1 MRKYVII
8 LILFFSNLNCFSSE
22 YVNKHLGLRLNIPSG
37 AQVVEENILKPLSE
51 KELKEFLTVF
61 DTNLKDF
68 KKFINQTLFTLG
80 YFSGPLEEGADA
92 SILVSIISTDDNA
105 EIRLIT
111 NQLIK
116 SEEKEND
123 FMSFKFTEKAKKTI
137 ISNNVFLV
145 SKGILKIKYQGEV
158 TFSMPIYYYMTKI
171 NNTIVLFTLSGIE
184 SKVIKLEESL
194 LEMKLK

>member
-22 YVNKHLGLRLNIPSG
+22 YVNNHLGLRLNIPSG
-37 AQVVEENILKPLSE
+37 AQVIEENILKPLSE

-80 YFSGPLEEGADA
+80 YFSGPIEEGADA
-92 SILVSIISTDDNA
+92 SILVSIISTDDNE

-123 FMSFKFTEKAKKTI
+123 FMSFKFTEKAKKII

-184 SKVIKLEESL
+184 SKVIKLENSL
-194 LEMKLK
+194 LEMKLS